1 MISLLFL
8 WNNVIQLYFPQ
19 LIYTTL
25 SPKLRRYFYPSYLL
39 LSSPTQDSVNYP
51 LCSPG
56 PQWRKFRA
64 GVCEFVQVLVRS
76 CQNSL
81 LYDEYLFSA
90 LLALL
95 TGLSDSQVRA
105 FRHTSTLI
113 GETRDSHRILTTVV
127 FLLSPSTHS
136 LVQCIYQLG
145 GSVGRSVGG
154 SVCLSV
160 CMTIFWGICL
170 ALCVHSCM

>member
-1 MISLLFL
+1 MFDGMQNAEIIS
-8 WNNVIQLYFPQ
+8 
-19 LIYTTL
+19 TL
-25 SPKLRRYFYPSYLL
+25 TKEFNE
-39 LSSPTQDSVNYP
+39 DSVNYP

-113 GETRDSHRILTTVV
+113 GETRDSHRIMTTVV

-136 LVQCIYQLG
+136 LVQCIYQRGVFCL
-145 GSVGRSVGG
+145 SVCVWS
-154 SVCLSV
+154 CLSV
-160 CMTIFWGICL
+160 CMTIFCGICL
-170 ALCVHSCM
+170 ALCVHPCM

>member
-1 MISLLFL
+1 AVVDEWLDSYKQDREAGLLE
-8 WNNVIQLYFPQ
+8 
-19 LIYTTL
+19 LIN
-25 SPKLRRYFYPSYLL
+25 FV
-39 LSSPTQDSVNYP
+39 DSVNYP

-113 GETRDSHRILTTVV
+113 GETRDTHRIMTTV
-127 FLLSPSTHS
+127 
-136 LVQCIYQLG
+136 
-145 GSVGRSVGG
+145 
-154 SVCLSV
+154 
-160 CMTIFWGICL
+160 
-170 ALCVHSCM
+170 